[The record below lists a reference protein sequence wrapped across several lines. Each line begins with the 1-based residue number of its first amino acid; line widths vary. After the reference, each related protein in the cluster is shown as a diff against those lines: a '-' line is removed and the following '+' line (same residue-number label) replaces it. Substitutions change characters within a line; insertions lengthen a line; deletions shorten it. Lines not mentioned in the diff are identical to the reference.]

1 MNDNEKRKI
10 DSIIVRIAL
19 ILGLGFLAVE
29 AGRNVISISSQ
40 NSFPELEQQV
50 REAERRG
57 EKVRRAIEEA
67 KKVSIDEVIKPMIA
81 EFDEK
86 NGLKKEVKEEVI
98 VDGEPIK
105 PLK

>member
-29 AGRNVISISSQ
+29 AGRNVISISQ
-40 NSFPELEQQV
+40 NSYPGSEELGQRI
-50 REAERRG
+50 RESEIRG

-67 KKVSIDEVIKPMIA
+67 NKHRLSDP
-81 EFDEK
+81 DQP
-86 NGLKKEVKEEVI
+86 N
-98 VDGEPIK
+98 P
-105 PLK
+105 

>member
-1 MNDNEKRKI
+1 MTKKI
-10 DSIIVRIAL
+10 TLEIPNSL
-19 ILGLGFLAVE
+19 SEVE
-29 AGRNVISISSQ
+29 VV
-40 NSFPELEQQV
+40 EWV
-50 REAERRG
+50 KVKVERHL
-57 EKVRRAIEEA
+57 RAIEEA
-67 KKVSIDEVIKPMIA
+67 KKVSIDEVIKPMMA

>member
-29 AGRNVISISSQ
+29 AGRNVISISQ
-40 NSFPELEQQV
+40 NSYPGSEELGQRI
-50 REAERRG
+50 RESEIRG

-67 KKVSIDEVIKPMIA
+67 NKHRLSDPDKP
-81 EFDEK
+81 
-86 NGLKKEVKEEVI
+86 N
-98 VDGEPIK
+98 P
-105 PLK
+105 